1 MMLGPLP
8 AFAKPMKSRILL
20 LAPLLACLAPVAT
33 AQNDKIVK
41 TDGTVVADVK
51 IESYDMRFLRY
62 SKGNSKE
69 NVASEQIEKVEL
81 GKFKD
86 EYARGL
92 TDPDAMVTTAREK
105 LAAKELVMAQL
116 GFLRAAEQ
124 FLDAGK
130 AAEAMGTLDE
140 LAKGIP
146 DAGVGLEAFRLKCGY
161 FMGQGTKGA
170 ASAQAAAKKFQAE
183 ATAKGWSAA
192 ALEGQFLEV
201 LSSRAAPKEFQA
213 ALRGV
218 VAAAGGNPTL
228 GDRANVE
235 LAHSLRETK
244 SLGEASKIYEKVAEE
259 TKDVNARAGAMLGM
273 GKTLYE
279 QAGDDKEAYRKALL
293 MFLRV
298 RLETKDSWTSLQA
311 DALYHAILAADK
323 WRGPEFG
330 QVMAR
335 CRNLLITEYPT
346 SEWAERARAGR

>member
-1 MMLGPLP
+1 MMLGPSP

-62 SKGNSKE
+62 SKGNARE
-69 NVASEQIEKVEL
+69 NLASEQVDKIEL

-105 LAAKELVMAQL
+105 LAAKEFVMAQL

-124 FLDAGK
+124 FFDAGK
-130 AAEAMGTLDE
+130 ASEAMGTLDE

-146 DAGVGLEAFRLKCGY
+146 EAGVGLEAFRLRCGY
-161 FMGQGTKGA
+161 YLGEGTKGA
-170 ASAQAAAKKFQAE
+170 SSAQALAKKFQAD

-192 ALEGQFLEV
+192 ALEGQFMEV

-259 TKDVNARAGAMLGM
+259 TKDVHARAGAILGM

-279 QAGDDKEAYRKALL
+279 QAGDDKEAFRKALL

-298 RLETKDSWTSLQA
+298 RLETKDSWASLQA

-335 CRNLLITEYPT
+335 CRNLLVNEYPK

>member
-1 MMLGPLP
+1 
-8 AFAKPMKSRILL
+8 MKSRILL

-62 SKGNSKE
+62 SKGNTRE
-69 NVASEQIEKVEL
+69 NLASEQVASIEL

-86 EYARGL
+86 EFARGL
-92 TDPDAMVTTAREK
+92 TDPDAMVTIAREK
-105 LAAKELVMAQL
+105 LASKDQKDQKDQVLAQL
-116 GFLRAAEQ
+116 GFLRAAEL

-130 AAEAMGTLDE
+130 ASEAMGTLDE

-146 DAGVGLEAFRLKCGY
+146 EAGVGLEAFRLRCGY
-161 FMGQGTKGA
+161 YLGQGTKGA
-170 ASAQAAAKKFQAE
+170 ASAQTLAKKFQAD

-192 ALEGQFLEV
+192 ALEGQFMEV

-259 TKDVNARAGAMLGM
+259 SKDVHARAGAMLGM

-279 QAGDDKEAYRKALL
+279 QAGDDKETYRKALL

-298 RLETKDSWTSLQA
+298 RLETKDSWASLQS

-335 CRNLLITEYPT
+335 CRNMLVNEYPQ
-346 SEWAERARAGR
+346 SEWAERARSGR